1 MSRKPKTSQAF
12 ALSGATL
19 LALSVI
25 LPSALNP
32 RTLFDE
38 DAIAQLA
45 ESIQEEGLLSP
56 LVVRPKKDTD
66 GSYEIVAGE
75 RRYRACKL
83 LGLDEVRVI
92 VRDDLDDD
100 VKALT
105 AAIVENVQRE
115 DLEVFDLARAYKK
128 LRELGHPLKEVAR
141 LAKRSNPDISNTIR
155 LLDLP
160 ESVQEQ
166 IQRKELSPSHGKA
179 LLGLAEWP
187 DELEKLAKQA
197 FENGNSSH
205 GLEGI
210 VNVVKR
216 RKEAERSPRMPIP
229 EEEKAETEEVEPE
242 KNAVAAPPPPPA
254 LPPVPPPALPQ
265 RTTSAAPAPTQ
276 KSTAPPS
283 VTPPAPAPP
292 IEPAVQQPSPGA
304 LTGFVNLMIR
314 QEDHDWMI
322 ANRVK
327 PKQVFA
333 DSRRLRELVD
343 EEVERLA
350 GLLAEHYGT
359 VKGEPVSLKA
369 AIATALWTRTVELE
383 LIDGSDAT
391 IASQE
396 GKAQEGESN
405 GTVSSEAA
413 A

>member
-1 MSRKPKTSQAF
+1 MSRRPKTEQARSAADVAVS
-12 ALSGATL
+12 ALGATL
-19 LALSVI
+19 LALSAI

-45 ESIQEEGLLSP
+45 ESIQEEGLLAP

-66 GSYEIVAGE
+66 GTYEIVAGE

-83 LGLDEVRVI
+83 LGFDEVRVI
-92 VRDDLDDD
+92 VRADLDDD
-100 VKALT
+100 LKALT

-155 LLDLP
+155 LLELP
-160 ESVQEQ
+160 ESVQQQ

-187 DELEKLAKQA
+187 DELERLAKQA
-197 FENGNSSH
+197 VENGNSSH

-210 VNVVKR
+210 VNSVKR
-216 RKEAERSPRMPIP
+216 RKEAERSPSMPIP
-229 EEEKAETEEVEPE
+229 EEEEEVEPG
-242 KNAVAAPPPPPA
+242 KNAGAAAPPPPA

-265 RTTSAAPAPTQ
+265 RTTSAAPAPAPRPA
-276 KSTAPPS
+276 APP
-283 VTPPAPAPP
+283 VTPPVTPP
-292 IEPAVQQPSPGA
+292 PTVEPVAEQPTPGA

-322 ANRVK
+322 ENRVK

-333 DSRRLRELVD
+333 QVRKLRDLVD
-343 EEVERLA
+343 EEVESLA
-350 GLLAEHYGT
+350 GLLAEHYSKI
-359 VKGEPVSLKA
+359 KGEPVSLKT
-369 AIATALWTRTVELE
+369 AIATALYSRALE
-383 LIDGSDAT
+383 FKLIGSSVAT
-391 IASQE
+391 NAIEDRIEDSKEE
-396 GKAQEGESN
+396 GTNAE
-405 GTVSSEAA
+405 V
-413 A
+413 

>member
-1 MSRKPKTSQAF
+1 MSRRPKTEQARSAADVAVS
-12 ALSGATL
+12 ALGATL
-19 LALSVI
+19 LALSAI

-45 ESIQEEGLLSP
+45 ESIQEEGLLAP

-66 GSYEIVAGE
+66 GTYEIVAGE

-83 LGLDEVRVI
+83 LGLSEVRVI
-92 VRDDLDDD
+92 VRADLDDD
-100 VKALT
+100 LKALT

-155 LLDLP
+155 LLELP
-160 ESVQEQ
+160 ESVQLQ

-187 DELEKLAKQA
+187 DELERLAKQA
-197 FENGNSSH
+197 VENGNSSH

-210 VNVVKR
+210 VNSVKR
-216 RKEAERSPRMPIP
+216 RKEAERSPSMPI
-229 EEEKAETEEVEPE
+229 AETEPE
-242 KNAVAAPPPPPA
+242 EQGAQEKPTATVPITPPILPPRSTPAASSPASPPTPVAPTSPPAPPPIA
-254 LPPVPPPALPQ
+254 EPVA
-265 RTTSAAPAPTQ
+265 
-276 KSTAPPS
+276 TAEPS
-283 VTPPAPAPP
+283 
-292 IEPAVQQPSPGA
+292 G

-322 ANRVK
+322 ENRVK

-333 DSRRLRELVD
+333 QVRKLRDLVD
-343 EEVERLA
+343 EEVESLA
-350 GLLAEHYGT
+350 GLLAEHYSKI
-359 VKGEPVSLKA
+359 KGEPVSLKT
-369 AIATALWTRTVELE
+369 AIATALYSRALE
-383 LIDGSDAT
+383 FKLIGSSVAT
-391 IASQE
+391 NAIEDRIEDSKEE
-396 GKAQEGESN
+396 GTNGE
-405 GTVSSEAA
+405 V
-413 A
+413 

>member
-1 MSRKPKTSQAF
+1 MSRRPKTEQAVVT
-12 ALSGATL
+12 LGATL
-19 LALSVI
+19 LALSAI

-45 ESIQEEGLLSP
+45 ESIQEEGLLAP

-66 GSYEIVAGE
+66 GTYEIVAGE

-83 LGLDEVRVI
+83 LGFDEVRVI
-92 VRDDLDDD
+92 VRADLDDD
-100 VKALT
+100 LKALT

-155 LLDLP
+155 LLELP
-160 ESVQEQ
+160 ESVQQQ

-187 DELEKLAKQA
+187 DELERLAKQA
-197 FENGNSSH
+197 VENGNSSH

-210 VNVVKR
+210 VNSVKR
-216 RKEAERSPRMPIP
+216 RKEAERSPSMPI
-229 EEEKAETEEVEPE
+229 AETEPE
-242 KNAVAAPPPPPA
+242 EQGAQEKPTATVPTTPPILPPRSTPAASSPASPPTPVAPTSPPAPPPIA
-254 LPPVPPPALPQ
+254 EPVA
-265 RTTSAAPAPTQ
+265 
-276 KSTAPPS
+276 TAEPS
-283 VTPPAPAPP
+283 
-292 IEPAVQQPSPGA
+292 G

-322 ANRVK
+322 ENRVK

-333 DSRRLRELVD
+333 QVRKLRDLVD
-343 EEVERLA
+343 EEVESLA
-350 GLLAEHYGT
+350 GLLAEHYSKI
-359 VKGEPVSLKA
+359 KGEPVSIKT
-369 AIATALWTRTVELE
+369 AIATALYSRALE
-383 LIDGSDAT
+383 FQLIESSVATNAIEDGIVDDKE
-391 IASQE
+391 E
-396 GKAQEGESN
+396 GTNGE
-405 GTVSSEAA
+405 V
-413 A
+413 

>member
-1 MSRKPKTSQAF
+1 MSRRPKTEQAVVT
-12 ALSGATL
+12 LGATL
-19 LALSVI
+19 LALSAI

-45 ESIQEEGLLSP
+45 ESIQEEGLLAP

-66 GSYEIVAGE
+66 GTYEIVAGE

-83 LGLDEVRVI
+83 LGFDEVRVI
-92 VRDDLDDD
+92 VRADLDDD
-100 VKALT
+100 LKALT

-155 LLDLP
+155 LLELP
-160 ESVQEQ
+160 ESVQQQ

-187 DELEKLAKQA
+187 DELERLAKQA
-197 FENGNSSH
+197 VENGNSSH

-210 VNVVKR
+210 VNSVKR
-216 RKEAERSPRMPIP
+216 RKEAERSPSMPI
-229 EEEKAETEEVEPE
+229 AETEPE
-242 KNAVAAPPPPPA
+242 EQGAQEKPTATVPTTPPILPPRSTPAASSPASPPTPVAPTSPPAPPPIA
-254 LPPVPPPALPQ
+254 EPVA
-265 RTTSAAPAPTQ
+265 
-276 KSTAPPS
+276 TAEPS
-283 VTPPAPAPP
+283 
-292 IEPAVQQPSPGA
+292 G

-322 ANRVK
+322 ENRVK

-333 DSRRLRELVD
+333 QVRKLRDLVD
-343 EEVERLA
+343 EEVESLA
-350 GLLAEHYGT
+350 GLLAEHYSKI
-359 VKGEPVSLKA
+359 KGEPVSVKT
-369 AIATALWTRTVELE
+369 AIATALYSRALE
-383 LIDGSDAT
+383 FQLIESSVATNAIEDGIVDDKE
-391 IASQE
+391 E
-396 GKAQEGESN
+396 GTNGE
-405 GTVSSEAA
+405 V
-413 A
+413 

>member
-1 MSRKPKTSQAF
+1 MPRIPKSASQAA

-56 LVVRPKKDTD
+56 IVVRPKKDTE

-92 VRDDLDDD
+92 VRADLEDDL
-100 VKALT
+100 KALT

-160 ESVQEQ
+160 ESVQLR

-187 DELEKLAKQA
+187 DELERLAEQA
-197 FENGNSSH
+197 IENGNSSH

-210 VNVVKR
+210 VNSVKR
-216 RKEAERSPRMPIP
+216 RKEAERSPPLEP
-229 EEEKAETEEVEPE
+229 EVEVEAEEKRSEPE
-242 KNAVAAPPPPPA
+242 KPAGAAPPAPA
-254 LPPVPPPALPQ
+254 LPPMPPPSLPTRPTVSSSSSSSSPLPAPRASTPASTLAPVVVPPTPE
-265 RTTSAAPAPTQ
+265 PTV
-276 KSTAPPS
+276 TRPS
-283 VTPPAPAPP
+283 
-292 IEPAVQQPSPGA
+292 A
-304 LTGFVNLMIR
+304 LTGFVNLMIC

-322 ANRVK
+322 ENRVK
-327 PKQVFA
+327 PKQIFA
-333 DSRRLRELVD
+333 EARKLRELVN
-343 EEVERLA
+343 EEVEKLA
-350 GLLAEHYGT
+350 EVLAEHYGS
-359 VKGEPVSLKA
+359 VKGEPVTLKT
-369 AIATALWTRTVELE
+369 AIATALWSRAVELE
-383 LIDGSDAT
+383 LLDSSVAT
-391 IASQE
+391 NAIE
-396 GKAQEGESN
+396 EEKKGE
-405 GTVSSEAA
+405 TSEAV
-413 A
+413 